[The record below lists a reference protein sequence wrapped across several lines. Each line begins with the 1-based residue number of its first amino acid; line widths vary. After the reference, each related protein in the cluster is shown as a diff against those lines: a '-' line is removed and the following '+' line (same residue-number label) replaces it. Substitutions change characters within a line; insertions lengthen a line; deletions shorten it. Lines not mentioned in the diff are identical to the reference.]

1 MWWSGPPPSKK
12 KGRVTVRV
20 IIQRVSQASV
30 SVDDQTLGAI
40 QEGFMLLVGVH
51 DDDNEETVDYMARK
65 IAKMR
70 IFADEEG
77 KLNLDIKQVG
87 GKILSI
93 SQFTLYARTRKGNR
107 PSFVDAAQPD
117 HGEKI
122 YLALNQKLREAYDLD
137 VEEGQFGADMQVS
150 LTNDGPVTIIL
161 DSEE

>member
-1 MWWSGPPPSKK
+1 M
-12 KGRVTVRV
+12 RV
-20 IIQRVSQASV
+20 IIQRVSQAAV
-30 SVDDQTLGAI
+30 SVDDQTLGQI

-51 DDDNEETVDYMARK
+51 DDDTEETVDYMARK

-77 KLNLDIKQVG
+77 KLNLDINQVG

-117 HGEKI
+117 HGEQI
-122 YLALNQKLREAYDLD
+122 YLALNQKLREDYSLD
-137 VEEGQFGADMQVS
+137 VEEGQFGADMKVS
-150 LTNDGPVTIIL
+150 LINDGPVTIIL
-161 DSEE
+161 DSDE